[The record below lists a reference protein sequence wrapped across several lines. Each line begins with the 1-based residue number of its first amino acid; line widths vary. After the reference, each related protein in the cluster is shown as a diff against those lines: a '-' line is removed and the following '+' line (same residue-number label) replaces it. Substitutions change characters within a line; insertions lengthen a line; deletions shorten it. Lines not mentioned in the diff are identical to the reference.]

1 MSVYKDEKELL
12 NTDWQSKI
20 NEAVQKGDYSL
31 AAQYEQARNQKI
43 QNSGYG
49 GAQQTTNKYSQ
60 YLNTNQKYSGTNYHQ
75 DAINAAQQ
83 GNWNAVTQALNARD
97 QKTSLTGTNYGKT
110 GVDIYNEL
118 WNQYGT
124 KAADQ
129 ISGDFTYEEAPEY
142 YDAYQK
148 RIDDALNQLL
158 NRADFSYNAEED
170 PTYQQYKETYTREGD
185 RAMRDTLAQAAA
197 RTGGLASTYAVTAA
211 QQANQYYMQQLAD
224 KVPELQQLAY
234 QMYLD
239 DIDLQAQDLGLLQN
253 ASQDAY
259 SRYQDTLANWRADRD
274 FAYGTYRD
282 DIADTRYDTEWQ
294 YQQDRDALADQ
305 RYDTEWE
312 YQLSRD
318 QVADS
323 RYDQEWAYQ
332 VQQDAA
338 AAKRAAATGG
348 GGGSTSYGD
357 EVIAVAASLG
367 ISPEEANALKN
378 IGSSAYSD
386 ALIDLGVGVKDT
398 GTGGKKTTTSSKSDD
413 PELDMDSVLALG
425 YGPIS
430 ETRLAELVK
439 SGVVEMYVEGGKTKF
454 RKKAAGGNGM
464 NSMYNLAY

>member
-1 MSVYKDEKELL
+1 MSVYKDENELL

-20 NEAVQKGDYSL
+20 NEAVKVGNYSL
-31 AAQYEQARNQKI
+31 AAEYEQARNQKI
-43 QNSGYG
+43 QNSGYT

-60 YLNTNQKYSGTNYHQ
+60 YLNQNQNYQGTNYHQ
-75 DAINAAQQ
+75 DAINAAKQ
-83 GNWNAVTQALNARD
+83 GNWNLATQALNARD
-97 QKTSLTGTNYGKT
+97 EKTSLTGKNYGTT
-110 GVDIYNEL
+110 GADLYSQL
-118 WNQYGT
+118 QSKYGT
-124 KAADQ
+124 KTNNTGY
-129 ISGDFTYEEAPEY
+129 GDFTYEEAPEY

-158 NRADFSYNAEED
+158 NRAEFSYNAEED
-170 PTYQQYKETYTREGD
+170 PAYQQYKETYTREGD
-185 RAMRDTLAQAAA
+185 RAMRDTMAQAAA

-224 KVPELQQLAY
+224 KVPELRQLAY
-234 QMYLD
+234 QVYLD

-253 ASQDAY
+253 ASADAY

-282 DIADTRYDTEWQ
+282 DIDDTRYDTEWQ

-305 RYDTEWE
+305 RYDTEWD

-323 RYDQEWAYQ
+323 RYNTEWAYQ
-332 VQQDAA
+332 VEQDKLAA
-338 AAKRAAATGG
+338 QRAAATGS

-386 ALIDLGVGVKDT
+386 ALIELGVGTKGGNDT
-398 GTGGKKTTTSSKSDD
+398 EEYGDGSAADKAYI
-413 PELDMDSVLALG
+413 DSVSKLAGPRSADYVAEKLRTGEWIEYKGDDG
-425 YGPIS
+425 Y
-430 ETRLAELVK
+430 TRVK
-439 SGVVEMYVEGGKTKF
+439 K
-454 RKKAAGGNGM
+454 NP
-464 NSMYNLAY
+464 NYNYRTDRLKDLY